1 MQGNISVNI
10 QYTLVFSDS
19 LNFPTF
25 IPNVLCYGTYPLD
38 LLLIC
43 SRHENAWNIFH
54 CTFKKPTINNSTLSV
69 YKFKNYKEP
78 NSRVPNQQILSICL
92 NGITYGYILYH
103 WKEENNPHRNSV
115 VVAVYRGH
123 DFFKSGSKVR
133 AKIQGKCTVTFR

>member
-1 MQGNISVNI
+1 MELMLKKANNLKSNDPYI
-10 QYTLVFSDS
+10 TDS
-19 LNFPTF
+19 LGWA
-25 IPNVLCYGTYPLD
+25 L
-38 LLLIC
+38 
-43 SRHENAWNIFH
+43 
-54 CTFKKPTINNSTLSV
+54 
-69 YKFKNYKEP
+69 YKLKNYKEP